1 MDDQENAIRRG
12 RRRFLALALGAPLLG
27 GVIGALFVGQVAD
40 EGWAAWSAGQPPE
53 WARITGL
60 VLSVVGVLVELGALV
75 WAARRGRLRSNRR
88 SPLWAMSMRK
98 RSRLVKQVRR
108 GEPAPDAD
116 LPTLTVVARQM
127 VDGGWWAVLAAGLV
141 VFNLGQALARF
152 TSGVAL
158 AVFGLAAALFAL
170 TGWQVHRNARRAEE
184 FLRHRASEPTAV

>member
-1 MDDQENAIRRG
+1 MDDQEHAIRRG
-12 RRRFLALALGAPLLG
+12 RRRFLAIALGAPLLG
-27 GVIGALFVGQVAD
+27 GMIGALIVGQVAD

-60 VLSVVGVLVELGALV
+60 VLIVLGVLVELGALV
-75 WAARRGRLRSNRR
+75 WAARRGRLRSSRR

-108 GEPAPDAD
+108 GEPASDAD

-127 VDGGWWAVLAAGLV
+127 VDGGWWPVLAAGLV
-141 VFNLGQALARF
+141 VFMLGQALARS

-158 AVFGLAAALFAL
+158 GVFGLAAAMFAL
-170 TGWQVHRNARRAEE
+170 AGWHVHRDARRAAE
-184 FLRHRASEPTAV
+184 FLRQHAPEAPAV

>member
-1 MDDQENAIRRG
+1 MDDQEHMIRRG

-27 GVIGALFVGQVAD
+27 GVIGALIVGQVAD
-40 EGWAAWSAGQPPE
+40 EGWATRSAGQSPE
-53 WARITGL
+53 WARITGI
-60 VLSVVGVLVELGALV
+60 VLIVVGVLVELGALV
-75 WAARRGRLRSNRR
+75 WAARRGRLRSSRR

-108 GEPAPDAD
+108 GETAPDAD

-141 VFNLGQALARF
+141 VFNLGQVLAWF

-158 AVFGLAAALFAL
+158 AIFGLAAALFAL
-170 TGWQVHRNARRAEE
+170 TGWRVHRDARRAEA